1 MPNMNVQPDVLFDRG
16 LFFLGHIVVGLVN
29 ILIIFVLTS
38 VEFVKIDFRSILY
51 QSIDSLTSL
60 ELNIQLLT
68 LIVISSYILGLVIF
82 NVYSL
87 LSNYTLKK
95 FNSWTRGIGK
105 KNENVIPGYVAKKVK
120 DYFKPSNESSDYL
133 ILIIQEFTTRN
144 NLIRHRVHTFHRHLY
159 GGFALSLVIY
169 SIVVLFTISNNDLIL
184 KFVLFIALLFT
195 SFFFHFLAIKLIHSL
210 ILENYFSAY
219 SYITEN
225 EKKES

>member
-105 KNENVIPGYVAKKVK
+105 KMKM
-120 DYFKPSNESSDYL
+120 
-133 ILIIQEFTTRN
+133 
-144 NLIRHRVHTFHRHLY
+144 LY
-159 GGFALSLVIY
+159 QVM
-169 SIVVLFTISNNDLIL
+169 
-184 KFVLFIALLFT
+184 
-195 SFFFHFLAIKLIHSL
+195 
-210 ILENYFSAY
+210 
-219 SYITEN
+219 
-225 EKKES
+225 